1 MWLFKSKKNIKGN
14 TRRDI
19 LYFEEESPFKRKARI
34 KRNLMVWAFRLLA
47 LAMIV
52 ILAAMFADF
61 FKRTFLY
68 KNPAYAI
75 KFIDI
80 QTDGVIS
87 KEQIRRWAGVQY
99 GDNLIALDISRV
111 RRDLE
116 IVPMIKTVS
125 VEKVL
130 PGTLRIRVSERE
142 PIAKVLMTDGL
153 GNETIYTLDDSGQVM
168 VPLHY
173 TQMDAPKP
181 TNEFLPTIIGVGRAD
196 LRIGF
201 RVSSPQVLAALRLIV
216 AFERSPMSGLTSI
229 KTVDVSYPGILQVTT
244 EEGTTVIFSPDQFD
258 IQLRRWRMAYDYG
271 RQIGKALATIDLSVA
286 NYVPATWKEISSV
299 NTNKKIQEKP
309 QPRNVRR
316 RNA

>member
-1 MWLFKSKKNIKGN
+1 MWPFKSKKNVKGN
-14 TRRDI
+14 ARRDI
-19 LYFEEESPFKRKARI
+19 LYFEEESPFKRKARVKHAI
-34 KRNLMVWAFRLLA
+34 IVWVGRLLA
-47 LAMIV
+47 LGLVI

-75 KFIDI
+75 KVIDI

-87 KEQIRRWAGVQY
+87 REQIRRWAGVQV

-116 IVPMIKTVS
+116 LVPMIKTVS

-130 PGTLRIRVSERE
+130 PSTLRIRVAERE

-153 GNETIYTLDDSGQVM
+153 GHETVYTLDDSGQVM

-181 TNEFLPTIIGVGRAD
+181 TNDFLPTIIGVGRAD

-201 RVSSPQVLAALRLIV
+201 KVTSPQLLAALRLIV

-229 KTVDVSYPGILQVTT
+229 KTVDVSFPGILQVMT
-244 EEGTTVIFSPDQFD
+244 EEGSSVVFSPDQFD
-258 IQLRRWRMAYDYG
+258 IQFRRWRMAYEYG
-271 RQIGKALATIDLSVA
+271 RQIGKALATLDLSVA
-286 NYVPATWKEISSV
+286 NYVPATWREITSV
-299 NTNKKIQEKP
+299 NIKKPQEKQTKP
-309 QPRNVRR
+309 LRR
-316 RNA
+316 KNA